1 MRGPWFWIGL
11 ILGLAFMLL
20 CPCGILGCGAEVAG
34 TGGVEPPREVQA
46 GRYYAP
52 QDEGFLRPGP
62 EAPPETP
69 TPPPTLEPDPI
80 YLGRGLGTGHKF
92 SDHRPTSSGQR
103 FYSWGPWAAV
113 DVSRKGDLLGATLYV
128 VVLDPETL
136 EPLIHRRFDVLDVGY
151 LESAGLYCYDGL
163 QFVGCEE
170 GESVL
175 LDFPWETFL
184 EISPDGATV
193 LLEAWIL

>member
-1 MRGPWFWIGL
+1 MRSPWFWIAVV
-11 ILGLAFMLL
+11 LGAAVVIIF
-20 CPCGILGCGAEVAG
+20 PCAILGCGAEVVG
-34 TGGVEPPREVQA
+34 TGGIEPPREVQA
-46 GRYYAP
+46 VRYYEP

-69 TPPPTLEPDPI
+69 TLAPTLEPDPV

-151 LESAGLYCYDGL
+151 LESAGFYCYDGL
-163 QFVGCEE
+163 QFVRCEE
-170 GESVL
+170 GEPVI